1 MWGRANCQ
9 EMSGTTASKSINLQ
23 RPAMVGF
30 FLQMRRWKVKCIPEW
45 LTKGNAAGGMHFQ
58 VHASFQWGGFT
69 LTVHQRVIHYEEPL
83 IKINSHEQ
91 ESTIHHHQNA
101 INKAQNLRRLGFLI
115 LKSSPRNPVHKIRSP
130 KSGPQNSVPEIRSP
144 KSGPR
149 NLVPETWSPKSGPQK
164 PGPWKRKV
172 MSSED
177 TRNPVHKLR
186 SPKSGPQNSV
196 PEIRSP
202 KSGPRNLVPEPWSPK
217 SGPQKPGPWKRKV
230 MSSEDRK

>member
-23 RPAMVGF
+23 RPAMVGLF

-58 VHASFQWGGFT
+58 VHASFQWGGLT

-101 INKAQNLRRLGFLI
+101 INKAQNLRRIGLTWLPDSEI
-115 LKSSPRNPVHKIRSP
+115 QSP
-130 KSGPQNSVPEIRSP
+130 KSGPQNSVPES
-144 KSGPR
+144 
-149 NLVPETWSPKSGPQK
+149 
-164 PGPWKRKV
+164 
-172 MSSED
+172 
-177 TRNPVHKLR
+177 
-186 SPKSGPQNSV
+186 
-196 PEIRSP
+196 RSP